1 MRRPRTMIKIAS
13 DFEDQIAHAG
23 FSKAGLAT
31 ESGVSVETIHAIIN
45 PSIHPE
51 RRGGMRR
58 DTAWKLARAVA
69 AATNRPDKDVFADL
83 FVEETVTNGP
93 LAPNASN

>member
-1 MRRPRTMIKIAS
+1 MRRPRTMIKIAP
-13 DFEDQIAHAG
+13 DFEDQIARAG

-31 ESGVSVETIHAIIN
+31 ASGVSVETIHAIIN

-58 DTAWKLARAVA
+58 DTAWKLAHAVA
-69 AATNRPDKDVFADL
+69 AATNQSDKAVFDAL
-83 FVEETVTNGP
+83 FVEETVTS
-93 LAPNASN
+93 APIAPTASR

>member
-1 MRRPRTMIKIAS
+1 MRRPRTMIKIAPG
-13 DFEDQIAHAG
+13 FEDQIAHAG
-23 FSKAGLAT
+23 FSKAGLAS

-45 PSIHPE
+45 PSIHPD

-69 AATNRPDKDVFADL
+69 AATDRSDKDVFAEL
-83 FVEETVTNGP
+83 FVEETITSAVA
-93 LAPNASN
+93 APSAHR